1 MRDRVGKYP
10 ARSTLFTLGKVVKMK
25 HFAALVVLLCVG
37 FMVLGCTEK
46 KPTPTP
52 TPPGVEKT
60 EGEFPATPDVTPGE
74 EVKPGEGADVVKP
87 DDSPKPEEPETP
99 EDGPKLPG
107 G

>member
-1 MRDRVGKYP
+1 
-10 ARSTLFTLGKVVKMK
+10 MK

-46 KPTPTP
+46 KKPKPTP

-60 EGEFPATPDVTPGE
+60 EGEVPVTPDVTPGE
-74 EVKPGEGADVVKP
+74 EGKPDEGADVVKP
-87 DDSPKPEEPETP
+87 VDSPKPEDPKP